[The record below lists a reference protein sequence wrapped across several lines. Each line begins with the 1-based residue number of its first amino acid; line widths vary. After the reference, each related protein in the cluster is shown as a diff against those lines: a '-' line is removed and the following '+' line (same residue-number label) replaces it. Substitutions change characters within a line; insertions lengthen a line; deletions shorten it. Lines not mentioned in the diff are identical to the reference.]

1 MAEVNP
7 FRATRPALDKAA
19 FVVSRSYDEYRPKE
33 RKAVMAYNPFSFLHI
48 IDPGFKFHKEV
59 QGTQRFGMVRNR
71 YLEFLEEGI
80 LIREKEPSYYLYRT
94 QQDKYT
100 TCGVFCATSTD
111 DYRNNVIRKHE
122 QTLSFR
128 ETLFADYLQTVK
140 FNAEPVLLT
149 YPDQPQLNTLFIE
162 IMKEAPEYF
171 FTTTDQVTH
180 QLWVISDPDRI
191 ARIRN
196 EFSKVETLYIADG
209 HHRSASSDLLARR
222 MHPLENPSTVKGT
235 YGYFMSYL
243 IPQSQL
249 RIRPFS
255 RLLSG
260 VGDRN
265 PDEIL
270 IGLDRSFRIQEKGT
284 MPFEPAEK
292 HEFSMYMKG
301 EFYALKLR
309 KHSHTFSD
317 PLSALDTQIL
327 YETILKPLFGVQ
339 DLRHDSRI
347 HYICAKQNALRIKK
361 LVDRGIYDIGFG
373 MTPVDVEE
381 LKAIADAGLKMPPKS
396 TFIEPKLPSG
406 LTIYDFENPDL

>member
-1 MAEVNP
+1 MAEVIP
-7 FRATRPALDKAA
+7 FQATRPAADKVAS
-19 FVVSRSYDEYRPKE
+19 VVSRSYDEYHPKE

-48 IDPGFKFHKEV
+48 IDPGFKFHKQV
-59 QGTQRFGMVRNR
+59 QGAQRFAMVRNR

-80 LIREKEPSYYLYRT
+80 LMREKEPCYYLYRT
-94 QQDKYT
+94 QQDTYT
-100 TCGVFCATSTD
+100 TCGIFCATSTD

-122 QTLSFR
+122 ETLSFR
-128 ETLFADYLQTVK
+128 ESLFADYLQTVK

-149 YPDQPQLNTLFIE
+149 YPDQPELNALFAE
-162 IMKEAPEYF
+162 IMKETPEYF
-171 FTTTDQVTH
+171 FTTTDRVTH
-180 QLWVISDPDRI
+180 QLWVISDPDQI
-191 ARIRN
+191 TGIRDG
-196 EFSKVETLYIADG
+196 FRQVETLYIADG
-209 HHRSASSDLLARR
+209 HHRSASSNLLAKRTEQGSDGG
-222 MHPLENPSTVKGT
+222 PVKGA
-235 YGYFMSYL
+235 YRYFMSYL

-265 PDEIL
+265 PDDIL
-270 IGLDRSFRIQEKGT
+270 IGLDRFYRIQEKGS
-284 MPFEPAEK
+284 MPFEPTAK
-292 HEFSMYMKG
+292 HEFSMYMMG

-309 KHSHTFSD
+309 KHSYSFSD

-347 HYICAKQNALRIKK
+347 HYICERQNTSRMKK
-361 LVDRGIYDIGFG
+361 LVDKGIFDIGFG

-381 LKAIADAGLKMPPKS
+381 LKAISDAGLKMPPKS

-406 LTIYDFENPDL
+406 LTIYDFQNPDL

>member
-1 MAEVNP
+1 MAEVIP
-7 FRATRPALDKAA
+7 FQATRPAPDKVAH
-19 FVVSRSYDEYRPKE
+19 VVSRSYDEYRPKE

-59 QGTQRFGMVRNR
+59 HGARRFAMVRNR
-71 YLEFLEEGI
+71 YLEFMEEGI
-80 LIREKEPSYYLYRT
+80 LMREKTPSYYLYRT
-94 QQDKYT
+94 QQDTYT
-100 TCGVFCATSTD
+100 SCGIFCATATD

-122 QTLSFR
+122 ETLSYR

-149 YPDQPQLNTLFIE
+149 YPDQPQLDSLFRD
-162 IMKEAPEYF
+162 IMKETPEYF

-191 ARIRN
+191 EGIQKGFA
-196 EFSKVETLYIADG
+196 KVETLYIADG

-222 MHPLENPSTVKGT
+222 MQQISNPAATGT

-249 RIRPFS
+249 RIRSFS

-260 VGDRN
+260 VGHQH
-265 PDEIL
+265 PDDIL
-270 IGLDRSFRIQEKGT
+270 IGLDRHFRIHEKGT
-284 MPFEPAEK
+284 MPFEPSQK
-292 HEFSMYMKG
+292 HEFSMYLRG

-309 KHSHTFSD
+309 KHSHSFAD

-327 YETILKPLFGVQ
+327 YQTVLKPLFGVQ
-339 DLRHDSRI
+339 DLRKDSRI
-347 HYICAKQNALRIKK
+347 HYICASQNAIKMKK
-361 LVDRGIYDIGFG
+361 LIDKGTFDIGFG

-381 LKAIADAGLKMPPKS
+381 LKAISDAGLKMPPKS

-406 LTIYDFENPDL
+406 LTIYDFQNPDL